1 VQARELTVEEAERP
15 LGWHYPEPYET
26 YDAAG
31 PLGSGLGFF
40 AVDDDGGELVG
51 YGCIGAE
58 ARVPG
63 VEEEAGTI
71 DVGYGMRPDLVGQ
84 GRGREF
90 VGAVL
95 ARAAAGD
102 PTARLR
108 MSILRWN
115 ERSRRVAE
123 AHGFR
128 VVAQAGEFDV
138 LVREAGAAAMG
149 GGVPSEVPC
158 SS

>member
-1 VQARELTVEEAERP
+1 VRARELTDEEAERP
-15 LGWHYPEPYET
+15 LGWRYPEPYET
-26 YDAAG
+26 YDADG
-31 PLGSGLGFF
+31 PLGRDLGFF
-40 AVDDDGGELVG
+40 AVDDDEGELVG
-51 YGCIGAE
+51 FGCIGAE

-63 VEEEAGTI
+63 VEEEHGTV
-71 DVGYGMRPDLVGQ
+71 DVGYGMRPDLIGQ

-95 ARAAAGD
+95 ARAASDD
-102 PTARLR
+102 PTAQLR

-138 LVREAGAAAMG
+138 LVREAGASFEVR
-149 GGVPSEVPC
+149 GVPS
-158 SS
+158 

>member
-1 VQARELTVEEAERP
+1 VRARELTVEEAERP
-15 LGWHYPEPYET
+15 LGWHYPEPYAT

-31 PLGSGLGFF
+31 ALGSDLGFF
-40 AVDDDGGELVG
+40 AVDDDDGDLVG
-51 YGCIGAE
+51 YGCFGVE

-63 VEEEAGTI
+63 VEEDPGTI
-71 DVGYGMRPDLVGQ
+71 DVGYGMRPDLIGQ

-90 VGAVL
+90 VGAIL
-95 ARAAAGD
+95 AYVVAGD

-108 MSILRWN
+108 MSILHWN

-128 VVAQAGEFDV
+128 FVERVGEFDV
-138 LVREAGAAAMG
+138 LVREATAPAHG
-149 GGVPSEVPC
+149 GGVPSEVGC

>member
-1 VQARELTVEEAERP
+1 VRARELTLEESERP
-15 LGWHYPEPYET
+15 LGWRYPAPYAT
-26 YDAAG
+26 YDAEG
-31 PLGSGLGFF
+31 PLRSGLGFF
-40 AVDDDGGELVG
+40 AVEDESGELVG
-51 YGCIGAE
+51 FGCIGAE

-63 VEEEAGTI
+63 VDQEAGTV
-71 DVGYGMRPDLVGQ
+71 DVGYGLRPDLTGQ

-95 ARAAAGD
+95 AHVVADHPG
-102 PTARLR
+102 ARLR

-128 VVAQAGEFDV
+128 VVGEAGAFDV
-138 LVREAGAAAMG
+138 LVREE
-149 GGVPSEVPC
+149 PH

>member
-15 LGWHYPEPYET
+15 LGWQYPEPYST

-40 AVDDDGGELVG
+40 AVDDNHGELVG
-51 YGCIGAE
+51 YGCVGAE

-90 VGAVL
+90 VAAIL
-95 ARAAAGD
+95 AYALATD
-102 PTARLR
+102 PNARLR

-128 VVAQAGEFDV
+128 VVAQTGDFDV
-138 LVREAGAAAMG
+138 LVREAGAAAMVR
-149 GGVPSEVPC
+149 GVPS
-158 SS
+158 

>member
-1 VQARELTVEEAERP
+1 VRARELTVDEAERP
-15 LGWHYPEPYET
+15 LGWRYPKPYAT
-26 YDAAG
+26 YDADG
-31 PLGSGLGFF
+31 PLRRELGFF
-40 AVDDDGGELVG
+40 AVEDDDEDLVG

-63 VEEEAGTI
+63 VEEEPGTV
-71 DVGYGMRPDLVGQ
+71 DVGYGMRPDLTGQ

-90 VGAVL
+90 VRAIL
-95 ARAAAGD
+95 AHVAAGQPD
-102 PTARLR
+102 ARLR

-128 VVAQAGEFDV
+128 IVGEAGEFDV
-138 LVREAGAAAMG
+138 LVREAPRGGDAAEYRHG
-149 GGVPSEVPC
+149 
-158 SS
+158 